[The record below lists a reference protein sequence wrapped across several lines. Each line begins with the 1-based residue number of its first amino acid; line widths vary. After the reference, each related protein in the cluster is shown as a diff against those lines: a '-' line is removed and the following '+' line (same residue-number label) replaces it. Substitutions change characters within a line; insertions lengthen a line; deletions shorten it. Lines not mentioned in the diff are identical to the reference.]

1 MLHAGRLWQAGCW
14 HSGRPSWDPREG
26 CSHLCRPSR
35 ACPATVTW
43 PEGSSLHQVGGEGS
57 NPEVTQFR
65 AGPGRAPTQR
75 RSPRG
80 GQQRS
85 QSQASLPSPT
95 PGHTAAQPSTRAHPV
110 LSPAGPAPSFTGASF
125 WSRAPS
131 HSGYVGRVSSPTG
144 ASPAPAGCCLKPL
157 PAVHQP
163 PGLGDFVPRKEELS
177 DCPLSTFSGLSLPSC
192 PPRLG
197 RAPRPFQGS

>member
-1 MLHAGRLWQAGCW
+1 MLHAGRLWRAGCW
-14 HSGRPSWDPREG
+14 HSGRPSWGPPGKAALISAGLLVPVLPRSRGQKEA
-26 CSHLCRPSR
+26 LCTRWAGR
-35 ACPATVTW
+35 AAT
-43 PEGSSLHQVGGEGS
+43 
-57 NPEVTQFR
+57 PEVTQFR

-125 WSRAPS
+125 WSRAPP
-131 HSGYVGRVSSPTG
+131 HSGYVGRGS
-144 ASPAPAGCCLKPL
+144 SPAPAGCCLEPL

-163 PGLGDFVPRKEELS
+163 PGLGDFVPMKEELS